1 MSLTLLDIIAII
13 AYLALCVV
21 IGLKVGGRPG
31 DTDSYFTSRGS
42 VPWWAVSFSIVA
54 TETSMLTVI
63 SVPAVAYLGSLA
75 FFQIVIGYVIGRMIV
90 AWLMLPA
97 YFTGQQQTAYSFF
110 SGTIRGWISQSHLGH
125 LSDYPTSGRWCA
137 IVCPLPFPSRWLPA
151 STIQHQFSSLLP

>member
-75 FFQIVIGYVIGRMIV
+75 FFSDRHRVRHWQNDCSLAHASGLFHR
-90 AWLMLPA
+90 AATNRLL
-97 YFTGQQQTAYSFF
+97 FF
-110 SGTIRGWISQSHLGH
+110 FRNDSGL
-125 LSDYPTSGRWCA
+125 DFA
-137 IVCPLPFPSRWLPA
+137 EPSRAP
-151 STIQHQFSSLLP
+151 F